1 MIQVTKADPERDSE
15 DIARLIQI
23 CREEGKTVLDKYTAQ
38 EEEIYIKNLL
48 PRDAIF
54 VARQKGKI
62 FAGFASINQ
71 RFHYSERLK
80 HCGEVGTWIIPEF
93 RRQGVGSSLWEK
105 GIIPWCHKMGFKH
118 LGFSIIAQN
127 KEGIA
132 FYEQLGFRV
141 CGYHRKLI
149 LGYDGK
155 YIDALEMELW
165 IS

>member
-1 MIQVTKADPERDSE
+1 MIQIIRADPERESK
-15 DIARLIQI
+15 DISKLIKI
-23 CREEGKTVLDKYTAQ
+23 CREEKKTVLDNYTAHG
-38 EEEIYIKNLL
+38 EEIYIKNLP

-54 VARQKGKI
+54 VARQEGPT
-62 FAGFASINQ
+62 FAGFASVNQ

-80 HCGEVGTWIIPEF
+80 HCGEVGTWIMLKF
-93 RRQGVGSSLWEK
+93 RRKGVDSSLWK
-105 GIIPWCHKMGFKH
+105 RGIIPWCQKMGFKH
-118 LGFSIIAQN
+118 LGFAIIAQN

-132 FYEQLGFRV
+132 FYEHLGFHV

-165 IS
+165 LN